1 MRLKRLDLMAGI
13 AVVTLLTVAGMRP
26 AQAFFGLF
34 GESPPDP
41 TPTTLP
47 YKLTIEG
54 TDKTLRQK
62 LEDASLLYRLRQDA
76 PQDAETLL
84 ARAARDLG
92 QLADALWAEGYY
104 NAKVTMAVAGQPL
117 APYAGEAPAGVRRA
131 ADALRGAA
139 VVPVTVVVQPGNR
152 FVLNSLRIVGPQ
164 GQALADVPQRR
175 LRLAAGDP
183 ASAPELRAAQARVVD
198 YYRGQSRP
206 LTAAGE
212 IDATVNHAT
221 GSMDAVIHIRPG
233 AVAPVGAIG
242 VSGNS
247 GVPEHV
253 IRSFIYARP
262 GDVYSPQAMADI
274 RKSTLKIPAIG
285 SVRVREAEALDAAGQ
300 LPLDVVVT
308 ERPLRL
314 IGASARYSSLEGPA
328 VRAYWEHRNLFGGAE
343 HLRLEGETF
352 ALPEADRS
360 IRSMDRSLL
369 GRIGGRL
376 KLSFMKPALYGTRN
390 DLIIGMMG
398 ERDRTGGDRYGGYGL
413 ELFEAVVGI
422 RHRFTD
428 NFSIQ
433 GGVKYEVGRTM
444 DALGTVRYN
453 AIGVPL
459 SANYDS
465 TDSLLDP
472 TKGMRFIAQTTPYF
486 SLGGIPSFY
495 ENRAQVSAYHA
506 FDEDAR
512 YILAGRLA
520 LGSVVGGRIG
530 ETPANHRFYAG
541 GAGSVRGF
549 RSRSLGPLAP
559 NGRLIGG
566 RSLFEASVEMRI
578 RLTDTFGIVPFVDAG
593 GAFESAYPD
602 FRDKVRFA
610 AGLGFRYY
618 TAIGPIRLDIATP
631 LNKRK
636 GDKPIA
642 LYISIGQAF

>member
-1 MRLKRLDLMAGI
+1 MRNRRFDPMAGI
-13 AVVTLLTVAGMRP
+13 ALAALLTLAGMRP
-26 AQAFFGLF
+26 AQAFLGLF

-47 YKLTIEG
+47 YKLSIEG
-54 TDKTLRQK
+54 ADKALRQK
-62 LEDASLLYRLRQDA
+62 LEDASLMYKLRQDA

-92 QLADALWAEGYY
+92 QITDALWAEGYY
-104 NAKVTMAVAGQPL
+104 NAKVAMSVAGQPL
-117 APYAGEAPAGVRRA
+117 SPYAGEAPAGPRRA
-131 ADALRGAA
+131 AEALRGTA
-139 VVPVTVVVQPGNR
+139 VVPVTVSVQPGNR
-152 FVLNSLRIVGPQ
+152 FVLKSLRVLGPQ
-164 GQALADVPQRR
+164 GEVLQDIPQRR
-175 LRLAAGDP
+175 LRLATGDP

-221 GSMDAVIHIRPG
+221 GSMDAVIHVRPG
-233 AVAPVGAIG
+233 AVAPVGPIA

-253 IRSFIYARP
+253 VRSFIYARP
-262 GDVYSPQAMADI
+262 GDAYSPEAMAAI

-285 SVRVREAEALDAAGQ
+285 SVRVREAEQLDANGQ
-300 LPLDVVVT
+300 LPLDVAVT

-314 IGASARYSSLEGPA
+314 IGASARYSSLDGPA
-328 VRAYWEHRNLFGGAE
+328 LRAYWEHRNFFGGAE
-343 HLRLEGETF
+343 HLRIEGETF

-360 IRSMDRSLL
+360 IRNVDRSFLS
-369 GRIGGRL
+369 RVGGRL

-390 DLIIGMMG
+390 DLVIGMMG
-398 ERDRTGGDRYGGYGL
+398 VRDRTGGDRYGGYGL
-413 ELFEAVVGI
+413 ELFEATAGI

-428 NFSIQ
+428 NFFVQ
-433 GGVKYEVGRTM
+433 GGLKYEVGRTT
-444 DALGTVRYN
+444 DALGTVHYN

-459 SANYDS
+459 SVNYDS

-472 TKGMRFIAQTTPYF
+472 TRGMRFIAQTTPYF

-495 ENRAQVSAYHA
+495 ENRAQLSAYHA

-520 LGSVVGGRIG
+520 LGSVAGGSIG

-541 GAGSVRGF
+541 GAGSVRGY
-549 RSRSLGPLAP
+549 RNQSLGPLAP

-566 RSLFEASVEMRI
+566 RSLFEASAEMRI
-578 RLTDTFGIVPFVDAG
+578 KLTDTFGIVPFVDAG

-618 TAIGPIRLDIATP
+618 TAIGPIRFDIATP
-631 LNKRK
+631 LNRRK
-636 GDKPIA
+636 GDKPVA
-642 LYISIGQAF
+642 LYISIGQSF